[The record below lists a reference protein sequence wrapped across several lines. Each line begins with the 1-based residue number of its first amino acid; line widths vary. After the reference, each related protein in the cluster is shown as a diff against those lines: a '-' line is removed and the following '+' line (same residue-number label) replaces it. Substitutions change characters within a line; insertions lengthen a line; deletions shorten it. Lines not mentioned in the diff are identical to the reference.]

1 MKIGDQIYG
10 CYPGI
15 DLFTEKTGAKS
26 WVIRL
31 RNERTGDLLDKR
43 VLIDYT
49 KTEALAVA
57 KHMAQSHKDNAA

>member
-10 CYPGI
+10 CYPGL

-31 RNERTGDLLDKR
+31 RNERNGALLDKR
-43 VLIDYT
+43 ILIDYT

-57 KHMAQSHKDNAA
+57 KYMAQLQMEKTA

>member
-10 CYPGI
+10 CYPGL

-31 RNERTGDLLDKR
+31 RYARTGDLLDKR
-43 VLIDYT
+43 ILIDYT
-49 KTEALAVA
+49 KAQAMTIA
-57 KHMAQSHKDNAA
+57 KDMLKTYQGETA